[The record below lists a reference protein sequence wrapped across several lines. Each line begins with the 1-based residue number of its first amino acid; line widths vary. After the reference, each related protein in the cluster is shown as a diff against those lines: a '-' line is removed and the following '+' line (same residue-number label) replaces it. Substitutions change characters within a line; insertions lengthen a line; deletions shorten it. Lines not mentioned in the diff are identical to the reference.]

1 MICFV
6 WMYCGPPLRLV
17 KDQVR
22 CRTGL
27 FSEYFGRIQR
37 VQLVLVPAAV
47 LECTVGSHADGLFC
61 SPDRPWACSAWLR
74 AAAETC
80 AGGKGHVCHRDQ
92 ASSSSSLLMNI
103 CIHHPASED
112 GCRQGLLPSYCSV
125 LQMRRS
131 LFITVEVKG
140 TSVWTLFIL
149 SIVKRLCWFYFLLLE
164 KRATW

>member
-1 MICFV
+1 
-6 WMYCGPPLRLV
+6 MYCGPPLRLV

-37 VQLVLVPAAV
+37 VQLALVPAAV

-80 AGGKGHVCHRDQ
+80 AGGKGHACHRDQ

-125 LQMRRS
+125 LQMWRS